1 MIHEGVAIAEENIG
15 DTLLL
20 GDLPHPLL
28 VIEVGSILGKPK
40 DPDVLSDLRMIQER
54 HRLLRGV
61 DRAVVQGEDDALPS
75 LPGVND
81 EPAYKEDELGA
92 ILASLGHARH
102 QGAVFSGGVVNRSE
116 GRDLA
121 VLTGRWDRQLLASTH
136 PRARQVRVKMEVGFI
151 FEPELESRSTTK
163 SPFFKA

>member
-1 MIHEGVAIAEENIG
+1 MIHQGVAVAEKDIG

-28 VIEVGSILGKPK
+28 VVQIGGILGKPE
-40 DPDVLSDLRMIQER
+40 DPDVLSDLGMIQKS

-61 DRAVVQGEDDALPS
+61 DGAVVQSEDDALPS
-75 LPGVND
+75 LSGVND
-81 EPAYKEDELGA
+81 EPTHKKDELGA
-92 ILASLGHARH
+92 VLSPLGDARH
-102 QGAVFSGGVVNRSE
+102 QGAMLSGGVVNRSE
-116 GRDLA
+116 RRHLA
-121 VLTGRWDRQLLASTH
+121 VLAGRRNGQLLASTH
-136 PRARQVRVKMEVGFI
+136 PRTRQVRVKMEVGFV